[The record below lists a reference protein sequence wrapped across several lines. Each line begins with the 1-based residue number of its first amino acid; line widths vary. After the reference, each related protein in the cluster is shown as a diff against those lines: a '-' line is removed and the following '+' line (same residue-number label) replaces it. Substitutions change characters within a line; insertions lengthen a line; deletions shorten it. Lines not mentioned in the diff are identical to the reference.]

1 MKFISSVFIY
11 IFHFLSTPNYTHLL
25 TLCQLFLQVARSN
38 VIWYTKRKHLKGGII
53 IRQIHL
59 RETRTAV
66 TEKVVE
72 SLFSVLPIVIIVF
85 LLCLYISPMQ
95 PDLLLT
101 FLVGA
106 LMLIIGMGLFSL
118 GAEQSMTPIGN
129 QIGTALTRTKNLPLI
144 LAVSFLLGFAIT
156 IAEPDLQV
164 LAQTVPHISN
174 TVLLITVGAGV
185 GFFMSVCMLRI
196 LTGMRLR
203 LLLIFFYAIIFLLA
217 FFADKNFLGIAF
229 DSGGVTTGPMT
240 VPFILALGLGV
251 SNVRSDKNAEADSF
265 GLVAL
270 CSIGP
275 VLAVL
280 ILGFFYKDNSAVAD
294 LSTASYGT
302 TTDIGYAFLHA
313 IPHYLKET
321 AIAMLPIIVIFFLFQ
336 FTLLHLDS
344 RNLGKIMIGLLYTYI
359 GLVLFLTGVNIGFSA
374 LGAELGAALSSGKS
388 VWWLVPLAMAIG
400 WFIISAEPAVAVL
413 EKQIETVSAGA
424 IPGRVIKRSLS
435 IAIALAMGLSMI
447 RVLTGISLFWFLIPG
462 YTTALILTFF
472 VPDIYTAIAFDSGGV
487 ASGPMTATFML
498 QFFMGASIALGG
510 NVLQDAFGV
519 VALVAM
525 MPLVSI
531 QLVGLFYERKQ
542 KRTKETT
549 VVYGDYDI
557 VELWEGEHAK

>member
-1 MKFISSVFIY
+1 MFSALNHYNS
-11 IFHFLSTPNYTHLL
+11 FLSTPNYTHLL
-25 TLCQLFLQVARSN
+25 TFCQLFLQVARLN
-38 VIWYTKRKHLKGGII
+38 AIWYTKRKHLKGGII

-85 LLCLYISPMQ
+85 ILCLYISPMQ

-106 LMLIIGMGLFSL
+106 MMLIIGMGLFSL

-203 LLLIFFYAIIFLLA
+203 LLLIFFYALIFLLA

-280 ILGFFYKDNSAVAD
+280 ILGFFYKDNTAVAD